1 MHVDIQMR
9 SKYGLQNYLLIWNY
23 DPHLYKNYWI
33 GLAHCDPHAVC
44 CSVCRGCWDKRPMFW
59 NCTRCPKLSPLS
71 GEVVIQCGTIW
82 SPKGFDI
89 SRLCHS
95 NLSRSEDHSFLESS
109 AKKGSP
115 AVNLLLL
122 LCSTI
127 WNYILIFRL
136 DTIWQEKN
144 LLIFEKHL
152 PNYEIICTMFLDQ
165 NYIWPNIYIYKFAVT
180 SNSSLN

>member
-1 MHVDIQMR
+1 M
-9 SKYGLQNYLLIWNY
+9 SSALWF
-23 DPHLYKNYWI
+23 
-33 GLAHCDPHAVC
+33 
-44 CSVCRGCWDKRPMFW
+44 WDKRAMFW

-115 AVNLLLL
+115 AVNLLLYSLHPPTYVGKVGSGRSGVGWGGRKHNPWFFQSAYVIVNMYVSVFIILYVCASKICKISL
-122 LCSTI
+122 LLFTFLC
-127 WNYILIFRL
+127 LLKFRFFKSRHNH
-136 DTIWQEKN
+136 TVHFI
-144 LLIFEKHL
+144 
-152 PNYEIICTMFLDQ
+152 
-165 NYIWPNIYIYKFAVT
+165 
-180 SNSSLN
+180 S

>member
-1 MHVDIQMR
+1 MANRRVRLFRR
-9 SKYGLQNYLLIWNY
+9 SVEVQ
-23 DPHLYKNYWI
+23 
-33 GLAHCDPHAVC
+33 AHTTIFDVQCTVIF
-44 CSVCRGCWDKRPMFW
+44 WDKRAMFW

-152 PNYEIICTMFLDQ
+152 PNYEIIWHDIFRSKITFDL
-165 NYIWPNIYIYKFAVT
+165 IFT
-180 SNSSLN
+180 SINLL